1 MHSFQPLAR
10 EDNLTRICTGEPA
23 SKPGGAVG
31 LTIALLEFCAIAS
44 SQPSS
49 QPSVDCGIR
58 LLLII
63 SSPLH
68 SRCRAAEV
76 WMESASRTEKRNK
89 GARPSDR
96 KSEESCA
103 FSDALSLLGR
113 LGRLWGSSWGP
124 SWRPSWGSSWRQS
137 RSPSWRPSWGS
148 SSGSV
153 LGFVLGAVLESRPP
167 SRRAVWGVFG
177 VRLGGHLGGRLGG
190 RLGGFLG
197 WPGRLG

>member
-1 MHSFQPLAR
+1 MSYLCLPLSTQSNATQCKPMHSFQPLAR

-96 KSEESCA
+96 KSEDKKNR
-103 FSDALSLLGR
+103 FQNLGGLR
-113 LGRLWGSSWGP
+113 FEAREGSGLGSFSSWARSRWSRGWKTAP
-124 SWRPSWGSSWRQS
+124 RSLKRPSEARGNRV
-137 RSPSWRPSWGS
+137 RRG
-148 SSGSV
+148 
-153 LGFVLGAVLESRPP
+153 PP
-167 SRRAVWGVFG
+167 PQKNRR
-177 VRLGGHLGGRLGG
+177 
-190 RLGGFLG
+190 
-197 WPGRLG
+197 